1 MTALILHIPH
11 ASRLIP
17 AEDRAAM
24 VPDDAT
30 LARELL
36 RMTDAWTDKLVE
48 GVTVPATRIVFPVS
62 RLVLDPERFPDDAD
76 EPMAAKGMGAM
87 YTRLSTG
94 EPLRHPDPAE
104 RARLM
109 DRYYWPHH
117 RRLDEAVDAALA
129 AHGRALIVDVHS
141 FSSVPMAHEPD
152 QDPQRP
158 KLCLGFDAY
167 HSPFRDDD
175 EVVRIAKRAGFTTK
189 VALNRPFSGSIV
201 PAKHWQRTREVRSV
215 MIEVRRDLYMSQ
227 ETGEPLPGFDAVAAR
242 VTRLVEGLH
251 RFFRRSCP
259 TLEERKKQETYDVMD
274 RMNRLQ
280 IEEWRKYKVRMES
293 LGYTFDKNDIMSP
306 PKDD

>member
-1 MTALILHIPH
+1 VHGARARGLGRHLPALILHIPH

-48 GVTVPATRIVFPVS
+48 GVTVRATRIVFPVS

-94 EPLRHPDPAE
+94 EPLRHPDSTE

-129 AHGRALIVDVHS
+129 EHGRALIVDVHS
-141 FSSVPMAHEPD
+141 FSSVPLPHEPD
-152 QDPQRP
+152 QDPERP
-158 KLCLGFDAY
+158 ELCIGFDAF
-167 HSPFRDDD
+167 HSPFRDD
-175 EVVRIAKRAGFTTK
+175 EEAVRIGQDAGFAT
-189 VALNRPFSGSIV
+189 VAVNRPFSGSIV
-201 PAKHWQRTREVRSV
+201 PSRHWLRTPEVKSV
-215 MIEVRRDLYMSQ
+215 MIEVRRDLYMDQ
-227 ETGEPLPGFDAVAAR
+227 ETGEQRPDFGAVVLR
-242 VTRLVEGLH
+242 VTRLLVGLH
-251 RFFRRSCP
+251 AA
-259 TLEERKKQETYDVMD
+259 
-274 RMNRLQ
+274 
-280 IEEWRKYKVRMES
+280 WRP
-293 LGYTFDKNDIMSP
+293 GGQ
-306 PKDD
+306 